1 MGNKVVIIGAGLGGL
16 QCAYILAKK
25 GFQVTV
31 LEHDLHIGGCLQSFR
46 RGNVTFDTG
55 FHYVGGLGEGQSLYG
70 LFRYF
75 HLLDLP
81 WHRLDT
87 DCFDEVIIGNGRF
100 PFAQGHHHFVE
111 VLARQFPHQQKELS
125 QYVSFLQ
132 QVGYHLPDSFLP
144 RDTNEFYS
152 SSLFAQSAWQYL
164 QDTISDPLLR
174 KVLSGTSLKME
185 LQAETLPLYIFAQIN
200 NSFVE
205 SAWRLRGGGQQIADS
220 LRSSIEA
227 MGGIVRTSATVT
239 HLFENNGL
247 VSEVEING
255 SERLAADWVISDAHP
270 VSTLDLIDDCPAI
283 RKVYRRRIYAM
294 QNTFGMFTANIRL
307 RPETVPYQNRNI
319 FIHLRDADLW
329 HPSTNR
335 VESLLVNYYLP
346 ADGSSFTPCIDLL
359 TPMSWQQ
366 VQRWADK
373 PRGHR
378 GEDYVAFKADK
389 TEECL
394 RLVEPYIPDIRHS
407 IEHIY
412 SSSPLSYKSYTLTHE
427 GSAFG
432 VRKDYN
438 NTLTTILTPRTPLKN
453 LFLTGQNL
461 NLHGILGVSMT
472 SVFTC
477 AELVGMQTLVE
488 DMDVKHWRNN

>member
-55 FHYVGGLGEGQSLYG
+55 FHYVGGLEEGQSLYG

-75 HLLDLP
+75 NLLNLP

-87 DCFDEVIIGNGRF
+87 DCFDEVIIGNDRF
-100 PFAQGHHHFVE
+100 PFAQGHEQFADS
-111 VLARQFPHQQKELS
+111 LASRFPHQKKELS
-125 QYVSFLQ
+125 QYVSLLQ
-132 QVGYHLPDSFLP
+132 QVGNHLPDSFLP
-144 RDTNEFYS
+144 RDASEFYT
-152 SSLFAQSAWQYL
+152 SSLFARSAWQYL
-164 QDTISDPLLR
+164 QNTISDPLLR

-185 LQAETLPLYIFAQIN
+185 LRAETLPLYIFAQIN
-200 NSFVE
+200 NSFIE

-220 LRSSIEA
+220 LRHSIEA
-227 MGGIVRTSATVT
+227 MGGVVRTSATVT
-239 HLFENNGL
+239 HLFEQEGL
-247 VSEVEING
+247 ISEVEING
-255 SERLAADWVISDAHP
+255 TERLGADWVISNAHP
-270 VSTLDLIDDCPAI
+270 VSTLDMIDDCPAVRSI
-283 RKVYRRRIYAM
+283 YRKRIHAM

-307 RPETVPYQNRNI
+307 RPNTIPYQNKNI
-319 FIHLRDADLW
+319 FIHCADADLW
-329 HPSTNR
+329 HPSTAY
-335 VESLLVNYYLP
+335 VESLLVNYYVP
-346 ADGSSFTPCIDLL
+346 TDGSSFTPCIDLL
-359 TPMSWQQ
+359 TPMSWEQ
-366 VQRWADK
+366 VQQWAGK

-378 GEDYVAFKADK
+378 GEDYVTFKSEK

-394 RLVEPYIPDIRHS
+394 QMAEPYIPHIRQA
-407 IEHIY
+407 IDHIY

-438 NTLTTILTPRTPLKN
+438 RTLTTILTPRTPLKN
-453 LFLTGQNL
+453 LLLTGQNL
-461 NLHGILGVSMT
+461 NLHGVLGVSMT

-477 AELVGMQTLVE
+477 AEIVGMQTLVE
-488 DMDVKHWRNN
+488 EMDVKHWINN